1 MAMLELIA
9 ECRKLGATEQDIFNK
24 YKSEILNLLQTKKS
38 KIEEAI
44 KHIKSLESLLSAKD
58 PALAG
63 SLAPNVLTN
72 YNNEIVINQNICNE
86 LFEKIA
92 NTKNYQELI
101 SALPK
106 VTKETNFDC
115 PIIFGTHFNIEKVKA
130 VWNAKGCKYET
141 VSTDEISTIF
151 PNVKKAAEQYA
162 SEYNAFVREKKIE
175 QILKK
180 EILLTLL
187 PEGTFKELQKELNGK
202 EVIDESDV
210 ARVLP
215 HLKEGSLNPL
225 KISYNKLMA
234 ELKEVTN
241 NKATNVTAN
250 ATTNTYYGIFPE
262 LKQIAEATSQDWNG
276 LVQKYE
282 ALDKKID
289 TCLTEFDRAI
299 SNRIYSRAIK
309 ELYRETANLPPK
321 ERVQEKIGFWLDALA
336 TFQNIGCSKI
346 EKFNFD
352 DSKVNAGIIET
363 GITDKDNERI
373 EKIKERKIAEAKER
387 AYQNWLNDVV
397 NKLADVANSYGI
409 KVDKETLKGMLPSRI
424 GDDYYDETAKAVEN
438 IANTIIYW
446 LNRPAVKTYITE
458 LAQRGNTTYDGCDGL
473 LPKTSGAQKIANYIL
488 QEAKR
493 SAQISEANQL
503 TQTTQQ

>member
-9 ECRKLGATEQDIFNK
+9 ECRKLEATEQDIFNK
-24 YKSEILNLLQTKKS
+24 YKNEILNLLQTKRS

-44 KHIKSLESLLSAKD
+44 KHIKGLESLLSAKD

-63 SLAPNVLTN
+63 SLAPNALTN
-72 YNNEIVINQNICNE
+72 YNNEIVIKQNICNE

-106 VTKETNFDC
+106 VTKETNFDY

-141 VSTDEISTIF
+141 VSADEISTIF

-187 PEGTFKELQKELNGK
+187 PEGTFKELQKKLNGK
-202 EVIDESDV
+202 EVISESDV

-241 NKATNVTAN
+241 KATNVNAN

-262 LKQIAEATSQDWNG
+262 LKQIAEAASQDWNG
-276 LVQKYE
+276 FVQKYE

-289 TCLTEFDRAI
+289 TCLTEFGRAI
-299 SNRIYSRAIK
+299 SNRIYSRAMK
-309 ELYRETANLPPK
+309 ELYSETTNLPPK
-321 ERVQEKIGFWLDALA
+321 ERVQEKIRFWLDALA

-346 EKFNFD
+346 EKFSFNA
-352 DSKVNAGIIET
+352 SKVDTGVYET

-373 EKIKERKIAEAKER
+373 EKVKEQKIAEAEEK
-387 AYQNWLNDVV
+387 AYQNWLNGVV
-397 NKLADVANSYGI
+397 NKLADIVISYGI

-424 GDDYYDETAKAVEN
+424 GDDYYETANAVEN

-446 LNRPAVKTYITE
+446 LNRPAVKNYITG
-458 LAQRGNTTYDGCDGL
+458 LAQRENAAYDGCDGL
-473 LPKTSGAQKIANYIL
+473 LPKTSSAQKIANYIL

-493 SAQISEANQL
+493 SAQISEANQSA
-503 TQTTQQ
+503 QITQQ

>member
-9 ECRKLGATEQDIFNK
+9 ECRKLEATEQDIFNK
-24 YKSEILNLLQTKKS
+24 YKSEILNLLQSEKS

-44 KHIKSLESLLSAKD
+44 KHIKGLESLLSAKD

-63 SLAPNVLTN
+63 SLALNALTN
-72 YNNEIVINQNICNE
+72 YNNEIVTNQNICNE

-101 SALPK
+101 SALPE
-106 VTKETNFDC
+106 VTKETNFDY

-141 VSTDEISTIF
+141 VSADEISKIL
-151 PNVKKAAEQYA
+151 PNVKKTAEQYA
-162 SEYNAFVREKKIE
+162 SEYNTFVREKKIE

-187 PEGTFKELQKELNGK
+187 PESTFKELQKKLNGK
-202 EVIDESDV
+202 EVIEESDV

-215 HLKEGSLNPL
+215 HLKESSLNPL
-225 KISYNKLMA
+225 KIWYNKLMA

-250 ATTNTYYGIFPE
+250 ATTNTYYTIFPE
-262 LKQIAEATSQDWNG
+262 LKQIAEEASQDWNG

-289 TCLTEFDRAI
+289 TCLTKFGRAI
-299 SNRIYSRAIK
+299 SNRIYSLAMK
-309 ELYRETANLPPK
+309 QLYCETANLPPK

-336 TFQNIGCSKI
+336 TFRNIGYSKI
-346 EKFNFD
+346 EKFSFD
-352 DSKVNAGIIET
+352 ASKVNTGIIET

-373 EKIKERKIAEAKER
+373 ERVKEQKIAEAKES
-387 AYQNWLNDVV
+387 AYQDWLNGIV
-397 NKLADVANSYGI
+397 NTLADIANSYGI
-409 KVDKETLKGMLPSRI
+409 KVDKEDKETLKGMLPGRI
-424 GDDYYDETAKAVEN
+424 GDDYYEAAKAVEN
-438 IANTIIYW
+438 IANTIIHCW
-446 LNRPAVKTYITE
+446 IRE
-458 LAQRGNTTYDGCDGL
+458 L
-473 LPKTSGAQKIANYIL
+473 
-488 QEAKR
+488 
-493 SAQISEANQL
+493 
-503 TQTTQQ
+503 